1 MEEQEISIIIVE
13 DDTTNRE
20 SLAKVFKREKF
31 RVLTASGGK
40 EALDILRKEP
50 VNLILTDLMMDEMDG
65 LALLKAAKT
74 IVPEVEVVL
83 MTAYG
88 TIEKA
93 VEAMKEGAY
102 DFIAKPFKRINII
115 KVVRKA
121 LEKQLLLLE
130 NKILRAEVAQNRTR
144 QSIIGV
150 SPAMN
155 RTMEM
160 VNQAAPSAA
169 TVLIHGE
176 SGTGKEL
183 IARAIHQNSPR
194 FNKAFIAFNC
204 AAFPETLIESEL
216 FGHEKGAFTGA
227 VGRKEGRFELANM
240 GTLFLDEVGEM
251 TLPVQVKLLRV
262 LQEGEFERLG
272 GVHTLRVDVRLV
284 VATNKNLLEEV
295 RAGRFRE
302 DLYYRMNVI
311 NIEIPPL
318 RERKE
323 DIPLL
328 VQHFLRVFSE
338 KNNRPLLTLSRDA
351 MEVLGECGWPGNVR
365 ELENT
370 VERAVVMTKG
380 ETIKPEDLPVELSRQ
395 SHFGRYVTIPIGTPL
410 SEIEYHVIRETLRR
424 TKGDK
429 KMAAQLLGI
438 ATRTIY
444 RKLDAAQ
451 TKE

>member
-1 MEEQEISIIIVE
+1 MVLEEQEISIIIVE

-204 AAFPETLIESEL
+204 AAFP
-216 FGHEKGAFTGA
+216 
-227 VGRKEGRFELANM
+227 
-240 GTLFLDEVGEM
+240 
-251 TLPVQVKLLRV
+251 
-262 LQEGEFERLG
+262 
-272 GVHTLRVDVRLV
+272 
-284 VATNKNLLEEV
+284 
-295 RAGRFRE
+295 
-302 DLYYRMNVI
+302 
-311 NIEIPPL
+311 
-318 RERKE
+318 
-323 DIPLL
+323 
-328 VQHFLRVFSE
+328 
-338 KNNRPLLTLSRDA
+338 RP
-351 MEVLGECGWPGNVR
+351 
-365 ELENT
+365 
-370 VERAVVMTKG
+370 
-380 ETIKPEDLPVELSRQ
+380 
-395 SHFGRYVTIPIGTPL
+395 
-410 SEIEYHVIRETLRR
+410 
-424 TKGDK
+424 
-429 KMAAQLLGI
+429 
-438 ATRTIY
+438 
-444 RKLDAAQ
+444 
-451 TKE
+451 